1 MTGHLQQS
9 AVSCRLSFS
18 TGVNYTLIQSQHAVN
33 ILFLMI
39 VMFFK
44 APFATFVGEKSP
56 VRVPREMIAK
66 VDQAGGMKISIRK

>member
-1 MTGHLQQS
+1 M
-9 AVSCRLSFS
+9 
-18 TGVNYTLIQSQHAVN
+18 
-33 ILFLMI
+33 FLMI
-39 VMFFK
+39 IMFFK